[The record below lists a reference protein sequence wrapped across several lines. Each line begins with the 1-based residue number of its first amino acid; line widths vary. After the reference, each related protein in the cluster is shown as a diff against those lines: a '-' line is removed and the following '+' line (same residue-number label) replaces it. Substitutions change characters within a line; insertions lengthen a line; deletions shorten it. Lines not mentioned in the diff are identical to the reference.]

1 MSIRLFIERLTGT
14 ERSISLE
21 EWGRVV
27 SQEQDLRLR
36 TDAHVAVDP
45 ATGDQIRLRAGE
57 ADSEFLSGGT
67 WRPFLRLVR
76 GKLVTEYRPEFE
88 EPGNEVRSKL
98 ATVANA
104 LNASLMT
111 DVDDEPLN
119 W

>member
-1 MSIRLFIERLTGT
+1 M
-14 ERSISLE
+14 
-21 EWGRVV
+21 
-27 SQEQDLRLR
+27 
-36 TDAHVAVDP
+36 
-45 ATGDQIRLRAGE
+45 TGDQIRLRAGE

-67 WRPFLRLVR
+67 WQPFLRLVR

-88 EPGNEVRSKL
+88 EPGNEARRKL
-98 ATVANA
+98 ATVAKA